1 MPKDE
6 TATAVSANTPGAAK
20 HIIQSVIFIVA
31 AKIDSKKPTNGLLI
45 SPTFASAIE
54 NITAKTIIGTIS
66 PLAIEARGFFG
77 INPKKI
83 LSRLPFCASI
93 VAAT

>member
-83 LSRLPFCASI
+83 LSRLPFALRL
-93 VAAT
+93 